1 MIPLV
6 SKLYCSSS
14 EVVFVVRT
22 RPHVINGG
30 GFVVTDCDQKVVFSV
45 DGCGVLGKEDELILR
60 DGKRDALL
68 LLRGKGGIFEA
79 LSFHKMWRAY
89 KYDFQGSKKV
99 VFSLKRPKSCLPVK
113 NDVGI
118 KINTKP
124 KVSTKDWDFEIN
136 GYFPGKK
143 CSIID
148 SQGNVVAQIGTNKK
162 AGEMLSKDIYY
173 VSIKPGIDQAFV
185 VGVIA
190 ILDNIYGESTS
201 C

>member
-30 GFVVTDCDQKVVFSV
+30 GFVVTNCDQKVVFSV
-45 DGCGVLGKEDELILR
+45 DGCGILGKEDELILR

-79 LSFHKMWRAY
+79 LSFHKMWKAF
-89 KYDFQGSKKV
+89 KYDYQGSKKLI
-99 VFSLKRPKSCLPVK
+99 FSLRRPKSCLPVK

-118 KINTKP
+118 KIATKP
-124 KVSTKDWDFEIN
+124 KVSNKDWDFEIS
-136 GYFPGKK
+136 GYFPDKK

-162 AGEMLSKDIYY
+162 AGELLSKDIYY